1 MALGGDIAMNPQAM
15 TLEEIRE
22 QGLAVL
28 RQHLGIVGMVRFL
41 QQSEM
46 GWGNYTE
53 ERYQWLGDPDLE
65 ELAKKIQAHHP
76 GRTNLT

>member
-1 MALGGDIAMNPQAM
+1 MNPQAM
-15 TLEEIRE
+15 TLEQIRE
-22 QGLAVL
+22 QGLAAL

-65 ELAKKIQAHHP
+65 ALGKKIQARYP
-76 GRTNLT
+76 DQENLP

>member
-1 MALGGDIAMNPQAM
+1 MNPQAM
-15 TLEEIRE
+15 TLEQIRE
-22 QGLAVL
+22 QGLAAL

-53 ERYQWLGDPDLE
+53 ERYQWLSDPDLE

-76 GRTNLT
+76 GRANLT

>member
-1 MALGGDIAMNPQAM
+1 MNPQAM
-15 TLEEIRE
+15 TLEQIRE

-65 ELAKKIQAHHP
+65 ALGKKIQAHHP
-76 GRTNLT
+76 DQENFT